1 MVMVGIMFEVRMRIT
16 RPYLCVY
23 VEKVHAAQFVCV
35 TSLVAVSLDEC
46 SCLLRRLL
54 MMKGLGE

>member
-1 MVMVGIMFEVRMRIT
+1 MVMVGIMVKVRMRIT
-16 RPYLCVY
+16 LPYFCVY

-35 TSLVAVSLDEC
+35 TSLVAVSLVEC

-54 MMKGLGE
+54 MMEGMG